1 MSSNDLYFEPDAMG
15 GFRLCTISIYLDAYD
30 FLPRDFSMEIAEV
43 LKKMLSITVPFFCHY
58 GFNEYHKFLLSISQE
73 VLTVSQGHSVKPLLG
88 TYGTLSVK
96 GGGGLALIANATTR
110 PLFPNG
116 CGKTM
121 NALVSHTFLT
131 LFPGGGDFRPTKNSK
146 VNHYSRGF

>member
-43 LKKMLSITVPFFCHY
+43 LKKMLSITVPFLCHY
-58 GFNEYHKFLLSISQE
+58 GLYEYHNFLLSICQD

-88 TYGTLSVK
+88 AYGALSVN
-96 GGGGLALIANATTR
+96 GGTSINRKCNNKTTIPR
-110 PLFPNG
+110 WLW
-116 CGKTM
+116 
-121 NALVSHTFLT
+121 
-131 LFPGGGDFRPTKNSK
+131 
-146 VNHYSRGF
+146 